1 MSLNS
6 YEIQYRSFDLNG
18 GGEKMFVVERKGR
31 KINKKY

>member
-1 MSLNS
+1 MSLKS